1 MKRLAVLTSGGD
13 APGMNAAIRAIVRTG
28 IARGFEV
35 VGIWDGYRGLA
46 EANLKTLSRRDVGGI
61 LQFGGTMLGTARYE
75 PMKTEPGRR
84 RALEVLRSHDI
95 AALVVIGGNG
105 SQTGAAALHGEGAPV
120 IGVASTIDND
130 LEGTDISIG
139 ATTAV
144 DVALESIDRLRTTA
158 SAMRRAFLVEVM
170 GRNCGYLAMM
180 AGIAGGAE
188 IISIPELDLEPSSIA
203 AELADAYARG
213 KSHAIGVIAEGA
225 AYDADALVKY
235 FREHQERLGFELR
248 LIKLGHVQR
257 GGAPGGHDRVLG
269 TILGAAAVDAAA
281 AGHYGIL
288 IGRRQGEI
296 AHTPLAQIAGRTK
309 AADIGLMPLAR
320 ELAL

>member
-1 MKRLAVLTSGGD
+1 
-13 APGMNAAIRAIVRTG
+13 
-28 IARGFEV
+28 
-35 VGIWDGYRGLA
+35 
-46 EANLKTLSRRDVGGI
+46 
-61 LQFGGTMLGTARYE
+61 
-75 PMKTEPGRR
+75 
-84 RALEVLRSHDI
+84 
-95 AALVVIGGNG
+95 
-105 SQTGAAALHGEGAPV
+105 
-120 IGVASTIDND
+120 VASTIDND

-257 GGAPGGHDRVLG
+257 GGAPGGHDRMLG

-288 IGRRQGEI
+288 IGRREGKI
-296 AHTPLAQIAGRTK
+296 AHTPLAQVAGRTK